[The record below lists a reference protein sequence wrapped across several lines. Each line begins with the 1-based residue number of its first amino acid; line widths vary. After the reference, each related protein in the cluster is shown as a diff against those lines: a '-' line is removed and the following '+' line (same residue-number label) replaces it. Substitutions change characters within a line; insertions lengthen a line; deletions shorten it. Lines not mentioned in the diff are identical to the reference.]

1 MRAAQLATACRQ
13 VCPGGCE
20 LRTSIEVARIRGI
33 ALEIHVSWLLILIVL
48 AWSLSDVVFP
58 ATYDDWSTAAYWI
71 VGSTAALLFF
81 VTVLLHELAHAL
93 VAIRRGL
100 PVPKITLFIFGGV
113 SHLGRQPASARE
125 EFVIAIAGPLTSFAA
140 AAVCLAVAL
149 ALRQWEQASAM
160 FGYLATVNVA
170 VGVFNLLPGFPL
182 DGGRVLRSFIWE
194 RTGSLRRATRVAA
207 TVGEYFAYGLM
218 ALGVV
223 MLLSGLPT
231 NGLWLMLIAWFLLG
245 AAKGELQASQLETA
259 LAKLKASDVLDGT
272 HGEVEPS
279 MSLQAVVDRELL
291 GEGHRAVLVA
301 SDGRL
306 EGIFTVS
313 DLRKVPRQD
322 WAGTKVLTAMTP
334 AAEVITVSSP
344 MPAMDVLA
352 LISEKRLNQ
361 VPVVSEGRILGVVSR
376 RGLVERLAISEAV
389 EG

>member
-1 MRAAQLATACRQ
+1 VRASFQ
-13 VCPGGCE
+13 
-20 LRTSIEVARIRGI
+20 VARIRGI
-33 ALEIHVSWLLILIVL
+33 AIEIHVSWLLILGVL
-48 AWSLSDVVFP
+48 SWSLSDVVFP
-58 ATYDDWSTAAYWI
+58 ATYDDWSTMEYWV
-71 VGSTAALLFF
+71 VGTLASLLFF

-100 PVPKITLFIFGGV
+100 PVPRITLFIFGGV

-125 EFVIAIAGPLTSFAA
+125 ELAIAVAGPITSFAA
-140 AAVCLAVAL
+140 AVVCLAL
-149 ALRQWEQASAM
+149 AFASAGSEQVSAM

-182 DGGRVLRSFIWE
+182 DGGRVLRAILWE
-194 RTGSLRRATRVAA
+194 RWGSLRRATQVAA
-207 TVGEYFAYGLM
+207 RVGEYFAYALV
-218 ALGVV
+218 ALGAF
-223 MLLSGLPT
+223 MLLGGLPT

-259 LAKLKASDVLDGT
+259 LSRLKAADVLDGT
-272 HGEVEPS
+272 YGEVDPS
-279 MSLQAVVDRELL
+279 SSVQDVVERELL

-301 SDGRL
+301 SNGKL

-313 DLRKVPRQD
+313 DLKRVPRDQ
-322 WAGTKVLTAMTP
+322 WSSTPISRAMTP
-334 AAEVITVSSP
+334 AGEVVTVPAE

-361 VPVVSEGRILGVVSR
+361 VPVVSDGQTLGVVSR

-389 EG
+389 AG